1 MWSGFPFPFPGYLPD
16 PGIEPGSPALQ
27 VDCSVSESPGKGLSF
42 RNSIKEFP
50 LC

>member
-1 MWSGFPFPFPGYLPD
+1 MKWVSISFSKVSSRPRD
-16 PGIEPGSPALQ
+16 RTWVSALQ
-27 VDCSVSESPGKGLSF
+27 VDCSVSESPGKGLSI